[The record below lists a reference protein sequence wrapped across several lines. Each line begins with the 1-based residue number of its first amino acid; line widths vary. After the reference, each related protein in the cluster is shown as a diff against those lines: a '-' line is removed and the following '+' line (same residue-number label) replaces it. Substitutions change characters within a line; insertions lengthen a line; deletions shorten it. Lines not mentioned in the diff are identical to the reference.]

1 MPPYMLLMEESVV
14 RAATRDG
21 LLKTTT
27 SATIVA
33 AMTARLVALPSAFTK
48 PQTPVPWSS
57 LPVTTVTTESKAV
70 LMDQKMTALGASQR
84 GERSIGAIARAIGGA
99 TTNADAGPSSAATER
114 RIAFDCIIS
123 RFGIAVG
130 EPSFEKSKMCISTC
144 RRVCV
149 VPWRREGA
157 CGSRDHHREGG
168 GLLPLLYVERGSSE
182 GSSHVSMRRSG

>member
-1 MPPYMLLMEESVV
+1 
-14 RAATRDG
+14 
-21 LLKTTT
+21 
-27 SATIVA
+27 
-33 AMTARLVALPSAFTK
+33 
-48 PQTPVPWSS
+48 
-57 LPVTTVTTESKAV
+57 
-70 LMDQKMTALGASQR
+70 MDQKMTALGASQR

-157 CGSRDHHREGG
+157 CGSRDHREGG

>member
-1 MPPYMLLMEESVV
+1 MLPYMLLMEESVV

-130 EPSFEKSKMCISTC
+130 EPSFEKSTRCAS
-144 RRVCV
+144 RLLV
-149 VPWRREGA
+149 VFASWTT
-157 CGSRDHHREGG
+157 HHREGG
-168 GLLPLLYVERGSSE
+168 GLLQYHYCTLNAGRLKDRHTNRCAGPGDAGVEL
-182 GSSHVSMRRSG
+182 

>member
-1 MPPYMLLMEESVV
+1 MPPYRLLMEESVV

-114 RIAFDCIIS
+114 RIAFDCMI
-123 RFGIAVG
+123 F
-130 EPSFEKSKMCISTC
+130 SFRDP
-144 RRVCV
+144 RRRGRRTVLRKVQDVHLVWCV
-149 VPWRREGA
+149 VRSCRGGA
-157 CGSRDHHREGG
+157 VQCN
-168 GLLPLLYVERGSSE
+168 ERGVE
-182 GSSHVSMRRSG
+182 CYY